1 MPIAR
6 VRLPDGRVARLD
18 VVEGT
23 TPEQIESFVSQQL
36 QQTPQQPVVQE
47 ERPQLVSGPLEA
59 GLVAAGRGLTTLA
72 RGVGLAEPEDPV
84 VTRAFERTSERFPV
98 ATTVGEIAGEAAPF
112 LVPGAAISSIGSNAL
127 RILASGALGASEGG
141 LIAAGRGEDIEGI
154 SKTAGISGIAAG
166 TLEAI
171 FPHVSRLGGAL
182 VRRVTGKAPSQPIIN
197 AAGEPSD
204 ELVQSLEAEGLTL
217 EVLGRDARK
226 LVEQQ
231 PETVDAGLLAQFARQ
246 TEREQLLR
254 AQGLEPT
261 PAQVTREAD
270 KFQAQQEAAKT
281 SGRVREALEKQ
292 DRILSD
298 KFDDIVVDSSG
309 QPVTSGSLIV
319 DAITNKSV
327 EVDQVISGLYRQAR
341 DQSQGAKNVR
351 LNEFVSSLKR
361 NAPSNEITKG
371 LIKSIKG
378 ELQSRGI
385 IDEQFKIIGRVG
397 VDTAEEIRKFIN
409 SQFNSTSDFGRGLSR
424 KLKDSL
430 DADVLKTAGEDVFR
444 QARRAKAVFESDLSR
459 ARVSKFDTNK
469 KSLVRDIVENK
480 IDPDQLFDKAVL
492 GKGTRAS
499 DLNQVKEFLQSGTD
513 EQVQAGMQAWNDLRA
528 ESLQFIKDTTFTG
541 PADEAGFQALSRAG
555 LEKAMNRIGKE
566 KAAVLFTP
574 AERSFLRDMVEVSKI
589 REPVRG
595 TALGRGPSAQAVQSL
610 ENTLRKLPVLGEFV
624 IDNMDISGR
633 QALKLQN
640 KAKALAKSAA
650 ENRRKRL
657 SGARAAFESLPS
669 VGGAAAAAAATSEDQ

>member
-1 MPIAR
+1 MPIAI

-127 RILASGALGASEGG
+127 RILASAALGASEGG

-231 PETVDAGLLAQFARQ
+231 PETVDAGLLAQFAR
-246 TEREQLLR
+246 
-254 AQGLEPT
+254 
-261 PAQVTREAD
+261 
-270 KFQAQQEAAKT
+270 
-281 SGRVREALEKQ
+281 
-292 DRILSD
+292 DR
-298 KFDDIVVDSSG
+298 
-309 QPVTSGSLIV
+309 
-319 DAITNKSV
+319 KSV
-327 EVDQVISGLYRQAR
+327 V
-341 DQSQGAKNVR
+341 
-351 LNEFVSSLKR
+351 
-361 NAPSNEITKG
+361 
-371 LIKSIKG
+371 
-378 ELQSRGI
+378 
-385 IDEQFKIIGRVG
+385 
-397 VDTAEEIRKFIN
+397 
-409 SQFNSTSDFGRGLSR
+409 
-424 KLKDSL
+424 
-430 DADVLKTAGEDVFR
+430 
-444 QARRAKAVFESDLSR
+444 
-459 ARVSKFDTNK
+459 
-469 KSLVRDIVENK
+469 
-480 IDPDQLFDKAVL
+480 
-492 GKGTRAS
+492 
-499 DLNQVKEFLQSGTD
+499 
-513 EQVQAGMQAWNDLRA
+513 
-528 ESLQFIKDTTFTG
+528 
-541 PADEAGFQALSRAG
+541 
-555 LEKAMNRIGKE
+555 
-566 KAAVLFTP
+566 
-574 AERSFLRDMVEVSKI
+574 
-589 REPVRG
+589 
-595 TALGRGPSAQAVQSL
+595 
-610 ENTLRKLPVLGEFV
+610 
-624 IDNMDISGR
+624 
-633 QALKLQN
+633 
-640 KAKALAKSAA
+640 
-650 ENRRKRL
+650 
-657 SGARAAFESLPS
+657 
-669 VGGAAAAAAATSEDQ
+669 